1 MPQPLMK
8 SSAAALALAFA
19 LALPAQAQD
28 ATPAPE
34 MTADTVVATVNGQ
47 DITLGNMLAI
57 RANLPEQYQQ
67 LGDEV
72 LWDGILDQLVQQ
84 SVLAQDEKAEE
95 TRRVQVAL
103 ENERRA
109 LLAAEVVAAIARDA
123 MTDDAVQAA
132 YDAQYAGAEL
142 GTEYNASHILVE
154 TEEEAQAIAEEV
166 KGGADFATVA
176 REKSTG
182 PSGPNGGEL
191 GWFGPGMMVEEFQQ
205 AVEGMEV
212 GAVSDPVQ
220 TQFGWHVIKL
230 NEERAM
236 EAPALDSVRAELE
249 MQIQQ
254 EAVKSYI
261 DEKLAA
267 AEVTR
272 TPSTEVDP
280 SALSNMQ
287 LLEE

>member
-84 SVLAQDEKAEE
+84 SVLAQDEKATE

-123 MTDDAVQAA
+123 MTDEAVQAA
-132 YDAQYAGAEL
+132 YDAQYADAEL

-154 TEEEAQAIAEEV
+154 TEEEAQAIAEDV